1 MKSILKENQNNF
13 RFKLGPEETAKTGT
27 KYKKLYLLGNTYEIN
42 QKIKRSGRSIKDYLG
57 KWSQQAKLPDG
68 NWAIALTI
76 FPDRTTGEF
85 NIEKAKEQF
94 KPYIDE
100 INEFYKYTLDIDTLI
115 DQLGEYVPTDEP
127 ETATAEQA
135 KEIRR
140 KLEDFKE
147 KLLNISSSE
156 ELQRTMNLILDVKQ
170 VDDASYPF
178 STNNKIAIKT
188 QRPDATIVG
197 NKNNWREFYN
207 RTIKP
212 DAKPIFVNAPLKKG
226 FSKDVE
232 TEYLEKIGKSKSE
245 LNSFEK
251 AKLYALQGS
260 RKKSSAT
267 TSFHW
272 VANYD
277 VKDTVQI
284 SGTEDVLT
292 DKLEKAEKAKA
303 DLANRQLDT
312 DTQTTKDIEIIKP
325 VYDGL
330 LAYANAQNITMT
342 PTREVNAAT
351 TKLMASAIL
360 SQILSGKISG
370 IASKASVAAKTP
382 AARKQQAEVASWQFM
397 DAFGVKYNLADVDMN
412 VIFGAPQLDKTPEEQ
427 SMEQK
432 RQINNVLMDISK
444 AVNHLIDFVNV
455 NIKDNA
461 KLNEIENI
469 IPQGKKVTPNDIAN
483 TLGIANMINEQ
494 ILYERLRKR
503 FNLL

>member
-13 RFKLGPEETAKTGT
+13 RFELGPEQTAKTGT
-27 KYKKLYLLGNTYEIN
+27 KYKRLYLFGDTYEIN
-42 QKIKRSGRSIKDYLG
+42 QKIKNSGRSINYYLG
-57 KWSQQAKLPDG
+57 KWSKKVQLPDG
-68 NWAIALTI
+68 TWAIELTM

-85 NIEKAKEQF
+85 NIEKAKKQF

-100 INEFYKYTLDIDTLI
+100 INKFYKYKLDIDTLI
-115 DQLGEYVPTDEP
+115 DQLEEYVPADGEATDE
-127 ETATAEQA
+127 QA
-135 KEIRR
+135 NEVRR

-156 ELQRTMNLILDVKQ
+156 ELQRTMNLILDVKA
-170 VDDASYPF
+170 VDDAKYSFTP
-178 STNNKIAIKT
+178 TNKIGIKT

-212 DAKPIFVNAPLKKG
+212 DAKPIFVYAPRNKG

-232 TEYLEKIGKSKSE
+232 KDYLEKIGKRKSE

-260 RKKSSAT
+260 RKKTSAPGG
-267 TSFHW
+267 W
-272 VANYD
+272 RLVANYD

-284 SGTEDVLT
+284 PGTEDVLT

-303 DLANRQLDT
+303 ELANRQLDT
-312 DTQTTKDIEIIKP
+312 DTQTTKDIKIIKP
-325 VYDGL
+325 IYDGL

-397 DAFGVKYNLADVDMN
+397 DAFGVKYNLADVDRN
-412 VIFGAPQLDKTPEEQ
+412 VIFGAPQLNKTPEEQ
-427 SMEQK
+427 SREQK
-432 RQINNVLMDISK
+432 RQMTNVITDISK
-444 AVNHLIDFVNV
+444 AVSQLIDFVNV
-455 NIKDNA
+455 HIKDNA